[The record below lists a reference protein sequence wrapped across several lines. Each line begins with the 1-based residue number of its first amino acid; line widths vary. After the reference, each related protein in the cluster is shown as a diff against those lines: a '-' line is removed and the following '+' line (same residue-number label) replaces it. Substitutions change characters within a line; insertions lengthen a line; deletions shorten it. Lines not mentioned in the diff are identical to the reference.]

1 MLQYCGGNTT
11 VTISVRTN
19 VVRVVLVVGD
29 VDDDD
34 PSKATISS
42 TNSHTVWGSTKF
54 AVTPIEGIGHTIL
67 VGIPNNF
74 DECRLGN
81 CDGVGLHTH
90 AEFREKKNKLAAFP
104 VRLSRTLHCA
114 ARTRSNTWR
123 RQSYNRNLLETTA
136 SSVYSKSDSASW
148 SRSS

>member
-19 VVRVVLVVGD
+19 VVLVVGD

-67 VGIPNNF
+67 VGIPNKF
-74 DECRLGN
+74 DGMPFGKLRWG
-81 CDGVGLHTH
+81 GTPHPRRIS
-90 AEFREKKNKLAAFP
+90 REKK
-104 VRLSRTLHCA
+104 
-114 ARTRSNTWR
+114 
-123 RQSYNRNLLETTA
+123 
-136 SSVYSKSDSASW
+136 
-148 SRSS
+148 

>member
-42 TNSHTVWGSTKF
+42 TNSHTVCKGSDNSC
-54 AVTPIEGIGHTIL
+54 GHS
-67 VGIPNNF
+67 
-74 DECRLGN
+74 E
-81 CDGVGLHTH
+81 
-90 AEFREKKNKLAAFP
+90 
-104 VRLSRTLHCA
+104 
-114 ARTRSNTWR
+114 
-123 RQSYNRNLLETTA
+123 
-136 SSVYSKSDSASW
+136 
-148 SRSS
+148 